1 MCQPVTNQDSILKS
15 RDITLLAKVH
25 IVKAMVLIGF
35 SSSHV
40 RMWELDQKEGW
51 APKNWCFQTVLLEKT
66 LESPLHCKEIKPVNS
81 KGNQPWI
88 IHWKDWCWSWSSN
101 TLATWCEEPTYWKRP
116 WYWERLKAEGEEGQQ
131 RMRWLDGIT
140 ISMDK
145 SLRKLQ
151 EIVKDREA
159 GCAAVHGVAKSWTR
173 LSDWTMNKNNC
184 VSGHGLG
191 VSR

>member
-1 MCQPVTNQDSILKS
+1 MCQPVTNLDSILKS

-25 IVKAMVLIGF
+25 IVKAMVFIGF

-51 APKNWCFQTVLLEKT
+51 APKNWCFQTVLIEKT
-66 LESPLHCKEIKPVNS
+66 LESPLHCKEIKPVKS

-101 TLATWCEEPTYWKRP
+101 TLATWCEELTYWKRL
-116 WYWERLKAEGEEGQQ
+116 WYWERLKAKGEEGQQ

-145 SLRKLQ
+145 SLSKLQ

-159 GCAAVHGVAKSWTR
+159 VCAAVHGVAKSWTR

-184 VSGHGLG
+184 MSGHGLG
-191 VSR
+191 ISR

>member
-88 IHWKDWCWSWSSN
+88 IHWKDWCWSWTSN

-145 SLRKLQ
+145 RLRKLQ

>member
-66 LESPLHCKEIKPVNS
+66 LERPLHCKEIKPVNS

-88 IHWKDWCWSWSSN
+88 IHWKDWCWSWTSN

-145 SLRKLQ
+145 RLRKLQ

-159 GCAAVHGVAKSWTR
+159 GCAAVHGVAKSWKR